1 VSLRTQLTLWY
12 GLLLAVALAACG
24 TFLYLTLAASAV
36 RDFDAVLRVRATEIA
51 QDLHT
56 GDDPYLDP
64 VDVSKEVLE
73 PATLEGQPEPGVY
86 VQVLD
91 HRGEVIATS
100 GTLLPVDP
108 GQVAAGLADRETV
121 LELPLTD
128 GDRIRLLGLPVLIEA
143 RVVGV
148 VQVGQTTQMLDQTLR
163 NVERLLLV
171 GSVVTLVLA
180 VLVGWFLAGR
190 ALRPLERITQTAQR
204 IADTRDFSQR
214 MSPAGTGSEVGA
226 LARVFNEMIERIE
239 TAFSQQRRF
248 LADTSHELRNPL
260 TVIRGNLGLLRQ
272 DVDADNRVIA
282 ALEAEAEA
290 ARMSRLV
297 DSLLLLAR
305 ADAGQEVQ
313 HSPVRLDELV
323 DQVVTRARTVADGR
337 QLRLAGRAPAT
348 VRGDYDRLTQ
358 VLWNLVENALRYTP
372 RGKAIELSLERVERE
387 AVLAVADEGV
397 GIAPEHLP
405 HVFERFY
412 RVDKA
417 RSRQSGG
424 SGLGLAIVDYLV
436 GAHGGTI
443 DVTSVPERGT
453 RFTIRLPLA
462 DEAPGRV
469 GRPRR
474 RRPGRPTPARRVAAG

>member
-1 VSLRTQLTLWY
+1 
-12 GLLLAVALAACG
+12 
-24 TFLYLTLAASAV
+24 
-36 RDFDAVLRVRATEIA
+36 
-51 QDLHT
+51 
-56 GDDPYLDP
+56 
-64 VDVSKEVLE
+64 
-73 PATLEGQPEPGVY
+73 
-86 VQVLD
+86 
-91 HRGEVIATS
+91 
-100 GTLLPVDP
+100 
-108 GQVAAGLADRETV
+108 
-121 LELPLTD
+121 
-128 GDRIRLLGLPVLIEA
+128 
-143 RVVGV
+143 
-148 VQVGQTTQMLDQTLR
+148 
-163 NVERLLLV
+163 
-171 GSVVTLVLA
+171 
-180 VLVGWFLAGR
+180 
-190 ALRPLERITQTAQR
+190 
-204 IADTRDFSQR
+204 

-372 RGKAIELSLERVERE
+372 RGKAIELSLQRVGRK
-387 AVLAVADEGV
+387 AVLVVADEGV

-405 HVFERFY
+405 HIFERFY

-436 GAHGGTI
+436 RTHGGTI
-443 DVTSVPERGT
+443 EVTSVPGQGT

-462 DEAPGRV
+462 DEAPAAA

-474 RRPGRPTPARRVAAG
+474 RRPARPTPARRAAAG

>member
-1 VSLRTQLTLWY
+1 MSKVSNGRVLVVDDDLQVLSLLRRILLVEGFEPDVYEDGESALVKAQLAPPDLMVLDLMLP
-12 GLLLAVALAACG
+12 GLDGLEVCRRMRQMSQAPILMLTARDAVA
-24 TFLYLTLAASAV
+24 
-36 RDFDAVLRVRATEIA
+36 DRV
-51 QDLHT
+51 
-56 GDDPYLDP
+56 
-64 VDVSKEVLE
+64 
-73 PATLEGQPEPGVY
+73 
-86 VQVLD
+86 
-91 HRGEVIATS
+91 
-100 GTLLPVDP
+100 
-108 GQVAAGLADRETV
+108 AGL
-121 LELPLTD
+121 
-128 GDRIRLLGLPVLIEA
+128 
-143 RVVGV
+143 
-148 VQVGQTTQMLDQTLR
+148 
-163 NVERLLLV
+163 
-171 GSVVTLVLA
+171 
-180 VLVGWFLAGR
+180 
-190 ALRPLERITQTAQR
+190 
-204 IADTRDFSQR
+204 
-214 MSPAGTGSEVGA
+214 EVGA
-226 LARVFNEMIERIE
+226 DDYKGFQPAHVAGRDRERSGC
-239 TAFSQQRRF
+239 AGAGVQRDDRAHRDRLQQRQF

-372 RGKAIELSLERVERE
+372 RGKAIELSLQRVGRK
-387 AVLAVADEGV
+387 AVLVVADEGV

-405 HVFERFY
+405 HIFERFY

-436 GAHGGTI
+436 RTHGGTI
-443 DVTSVPERGT
+443 EVTSVPGQGT

-462 DEAPGRV
+462 DEAPAAA

-474 RRPGRPTPARRVAAG
+474 RRPARPTPARRAAAG